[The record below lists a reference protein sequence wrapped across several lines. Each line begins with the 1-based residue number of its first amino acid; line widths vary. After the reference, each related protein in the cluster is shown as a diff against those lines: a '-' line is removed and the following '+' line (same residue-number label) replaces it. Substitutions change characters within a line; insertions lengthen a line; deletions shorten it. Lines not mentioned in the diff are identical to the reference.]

1 MFESTSFKTAKA
13 AYDKAVKAVEH
24 ATAVLND
31 VLSNIEDAVKQ
42 AKAKKAAEAK
52 KDKEAPAEE
61 AADKKKSTKE
71 ETKDTAK
78 EEKKD
83 TAKEEKKDTAKEEEK
98 DTAKEEKKPK
108 EAKKDTAKEEKKD
121 DKPKKEAKKD
131 AKGKGEKFLME
142 DVEFPK
148 LEVHYL
154 AFAGFMVSSAVLAVG
169 GFVVVRARRLY
180 NPVSTRDVSA
190 TNAIAEEEPFVD
202 ESVCVE

>member
-71 ETKDTAK
+71 E
-78 EEKKD
+78 
-83 TAKEEKKDTAKEEEK
+83 
-98 DTAKEEKKPK
+98 
-108 EAKKDTAKEEKKD
+108 KKDTAKEEKKD

>member
-71 ETKDTAK
+71 E
-78 EEKKD
+78 KKD

-108 EAKKDTAKEEKKD
+108 EEKKDTTKEEKKD
-121 DKPKKEAKKD
+121 DQPKKEAKKD